1 MRQSF
6 CARFSALK
14 RCLVDLL
21 AAEVLRF
28 AQDDDA
34 CVVQGDDAT
43 AHLLLLAWADR
54 SATPAAVYGFDRAE
68 ALRFAQND
76 NAVCR
81 ASLMLVFNACARFLV

>member
-6 CARFSALK
+6 CAHFSALK

-34 CVVQGDDAT
+34 MTTLFVV
-43 AHLLLLAWADR
+43 R
-54 SATPAAVYGFDRAE
+54 R
-68 ALRFAQND
+68 
-76 NAVCR
+76 
-81 ASLMLVFNACARFLV
+81 